1 MKNILSKTRNKFYP
15 LFVIIISALTALSSC
30 DKNDDTFFNEIPDI
44 DNPFEILP
52 DPEGTI
58 QLSMRDDDN
67 GKTLLDNIYISD
79 ENFASNYVWSG
90 NPVTFVS
97 LGNMSGLAN
106 VKQIPT
112 AGWASKVAVVPG
124 NGYIVYDS
132 SKDTYYRLYV
142 TGYIVSTTGGIIGA
156 DVKYQVPFYGKDEA
170 ILPETESLTFPA
182 NGGMQTVV
190 FKNQEVIPFDIETDV
205 SWCSVQKASTNDNS
219 FLANAIAITVEG
231 SSDTEAATGKITL
244 KTKYGKETV
253 INITRSGEEPFI
265 TLNPESSF
273 IAATATGATKQISF
287 ESNIEQDDLTVTSSA
302 AWCKAVFSK
311 VFVLNTET
319 DLETN
324 SNEIKFIG
332 DKPVSEID
340 ENLSLYAN
348 LTKYLSVTVEENSS
362 TRIREATI
370 TIRDKN
376 DISVTIS
383 VAQEGTRIIFSQ
395 EQYQYTATAQ
405 EKRISFSC
413 DIDVSNINVTC
424 SSEWC
429 NVSFNKMKYIDISL
443 DENISTKSRNA
454 VIYFKN
460 KNNELLSQIEIV
472 QEGAKITFNQE
483 QYQYTATS
491 QEESINFSC
500 NINVAN
506 INVTCSSEWCDVS
519 LGKTNYIDISLDEN
533 ISTKSRNAV
542 IYFKNKNNEL
552 LSQIE
557 IVQEGAKI
565 TFNQNQY
572 QYTATPQEGSINFSC
587 NIDVANINVT
597 CSSEWCNASFGKTNY
612 INISLDENISTN
624 SRNAII
630 YFRNKNNELLS
641 QIEIVQE
648 GAYLKAYSTNIS
660 FDRKSHYQTTNIN
673 TTRSEWE
680 AESSES
686 WCTLSQNGNS
696 LTIRV
701 TASTADRT
709 AVISFKGFSEQITV
723 RQSKYAVGD
732 SYNENGIEGTVAYMS
747 GNIRY
752 IYRDLGEAVWST
764 EFVPIGAG
772 NSDDGEYNMEV
783 IKRIPNWQELYPAFY
798 LCDQLNTNGVS
809 GWYLPAI
816 NELKI
821 IKEYGAWSSTE
832 YGVTSAYYYDRY
844 HDYSGVNVDKVL
856 YSQKSNQLRVYAVHK
871 F

>member
-15 LFVIIISALTALSSC
+15 LFVIIISVLTALSSC

-79 ENFASNYVWSG
+79 ENFASNYVWPG
-90 NPVTFVS
+90 NTVTFVS
-97 LGNMSGLAN
+97 LGSMNGLAN

-112 AGWASKVAVVPG
+112 TGWASKVAVVPG
-124 NGYIVYDS
+124 NGYIAYDR
-132 SKDTYYRLYV
+132 SKDSYYRLYV
-142 TGYIVSTTGGIIGA
+142 TNYIVSTTGGIIGA
-156 DVKYQVPFYGKDEA
+156 DVKYQVPFYGKDET

-265 TLNPESSF
+265 TLNPGSSF
-273 IAATATGATKQISF
+273 IAATATGAAKLISF
-287 ESNIEQDDLTVTSSA
+287 ESNIEQEDLTVTSSA
-302 AWCKAVFSK
+302 AWCKAVFTKAFGLSA
-311 VFVLNTET
+311 ES
-319 DLETN
+319 DLQTK

-340 ENLSLYAN
+340 ENLSLYASVK
-348 LTKYLSVTVEENSS
+348 KYLSVTIEENSS
-362 TRIREATI
+362 TQIREATI

-383 VAQEGTRIIFSQ
+383 VAQTGAEIIFSQ
-395 EQYQYTATAQ
+395 EQYQYPATVQ
-405 EKRISFSC
+405 EERINFSC
-413 DIDVSNINVTC
+413 DIDVANINVTS

-429 NVSFNKMKYIDISL
+429 NVSLGKTNYIDISL

-491 QEESINFSC
+491 QEERINFSC

-506 INVTCSSEWCDVS
+506 INVTSSSEWCNVS

-557 IVQEGAKI
+557 IVQEGAYLEV
-565 TFNQNQY
+565 T
-572 QYTATPQEGSINFSC
+572 YTDIN
-587 NIDVANINVT
+587 
-597 CSSEWCNASFGKTNY
+597 
-612 INISLDENISTN
+612 L
-624 SRNAII
+624 
-630 YFRNKNNELLS
+630 
-641 QIEIVQE
+641 
-648 GAYLKAYSTNIS
+648 
-660 FDRKSHYQTTNIN
+660 DRKSQLRTTTIN
-673 TTRSEWE
+673 TTRSKWE

-686 WCTLSQNGNS
+686 WCTFSINGNN

-709 AVISFKGFSEQITV
+709 AVISFKGFDTQITV
-723 RQSKYAVGD
+723 HQSKYAVGD
-732 SYNENGIEGTVAYMS
+732 SYNENGIEGTIGYM
-747 GNIRY
+747 GDDVRY
-752 IYRDLGEAVWST
+752 IYRYLGEAAWST
-764 EFVPIGAG
+764 EYVATGAT
-772 NSDDGEYNMEV
+772 SPTDGEANMEV

-798 LCDQLNTNGVS
+798 LCDQLNTNGIS
-809 GWYLPAI
+809 GWYLPATKEI
-816 NELKI
+816 NL
-821 IKEYGAWSSTE
+821 IKQTRAWTSTE
-832 YGVTSAYYYDRY
+832 M
-844 HDYSGVNVDKVL
+844 DYRRAFRGN
-856 YSQKSNQLRVYAVHK
+856 SNFNKDYAKIPVCAVHK

>member
-15 LFVIIISALTALSSC
+15 LFVIIISVLTALSSC

-79 ENFASNYVWSG
+79 ENFASNYVWPG
-90 NPVTFVS
+90 NTVTFVS
-97 LGNMSGLAN
+97 LGSMNGLAN
-106 VKQIPT
+106 IKQIPT
-112 AGWASKVAVVPG
+112 TGWASKVAVVPG
-124 NGYIVYDS
+124 NGYIAYDRS
-132 SKDTYYRLYV
+132 NDSYYRLYV
-142 TGYIVSTTGGIIGA
+142 TNYIVSTTGGIIGA
-156 DVKYQVPFYGKDEA
+156 DVKYQMPFYGKDEA

-265 TLNPESSF
+265 TLNPGSSF
-273 IAATATGATKQISF
+273 IAATATGAAKLISF
-287 ESNIEQDDLTVTSSA
+287 ESNIEQEDLTVTSSA
-302 AWCKAVFSK
+302 AWCKAVFTKAFGLSA
-311 VFVLNTET
+311 ES
-319 DLETN
+319 DLQTK

-340 ENLSLYAN
+340 ENLSLYASVK
-348 LTKYLSVTVEENSS
+348 KYLSVTIEENSS
-362 TRIREATI
+362 TQIREATI

-383 VAQEGTRIIFSQ
+383 VAQTGAEIIFSQ
-395 EQYQYTATAQ
+395 EQYQYPATVQ

-413 DIDVSNINVTC
+413 DIDVANINVTS

-443 DENISTKSRNA
+443 DENISEESRNT

-460 KNNELLSQIEIV
+460 KS
-472 QEGAKITFNQE
+472 
-483 QYQYTATS
+483 
-491 QEESINFSC
+491 
-500 NINVAN
+500 
-506 INVTCSSEWCDVS
+506 
-519 LGKTNYIDISLDEN
+519 
-533 ISTKSRNAV
+533 
-542 IYFKNKNNEL
+542 
-552 LSQIE
+552 
-557 IVQEGAKI
+557 
-565 TFNQNQY
+565 
-572 QYTATPQEGSINFSC
+572 
-587 NIDVANINVT
+587 
-597 CSSEWCNASFGKTNY
+597 
-612 INISLDENISTN
+612 
-624 SRNAII
+624 
-630 YFRNKNNELLS
+630 NELLS

-648 GAYLKAYSTNIS
+648 GAYLEIS
-660 FDRKSHYQTTNIN
+660 NKNIN
-673 TTRSEWE
+673 FDKNSNYRTIEIDTSASKWE

-686 WCTLSQNGNS
+686 WCTFSINGNN
-696 LTIRV
+696 LTVRA
-701 TASTADRT
+701 TASTTDRT
-709 AVISFKGFSEQITV
+709 AIISFKGFSEKITV

-732 SYNENGIEGTVAYMS
+732 SYNENGIEGTVGYM
-747 GNIRY
+747 GDDVRY
-752 IYRDLGEAVWST
+752 IYKILGEAAWST
-764 EFVPIGAG
+764 EGVATGA
-772 NSDDGEYNMEV
+772 NSSTDGEYTMEV

-798 LCDQLNTNGVS
+798 LCDQLNTNGIS
-809 GWYLPAI
+809 GWYLPASA
-816 NELKI
+816 EMEKFH
-821 IKEYGAWSSTE
+821 KGGWSSTE
-832 YGVTSAYYYDRY
+832 Y
-844 HDYSGVNVDKVL
+844 DKTEAL
-856 YSQKSNQLRVYAVHK
+856 GYRDGRGFYFRKWTQLSSVCAVHK

>member
-79 ENFASNYVWSG
+79 ENFASNYVWPG

-106 VKQIPT
+106 VNQIPT

-124 NGYIVYDS
+124 NGYIAYDS

-142 TGYIVSTTGGIIGA
+142 TNYIVSTTGGIIGA

-182 NGGMQTVV
+182 NGGTQTVV
-190 FKNQEVIPFDIETDV
+190 FKNQGIIPFDIETDV
-205 SWCSVQKASTNDNS
+205 SWCSVQKASTNDHS

-253 INITRSGEEPFI
+253 INITRSGKEPFI
-265 TLNPESSF
+265 TTESSS
-273 IAATATGATKQISF
+273 ISLTAAEQTKNISF

-319 DLETN
+319 DLQTK

-340 ENLSLYAN
+340 ENLSLYASV
-348 LTKYLSVTVEENSS
+348 TKYLSVTVEENSS
-362 TRIREATI
+362 TQSREATI

-376 DISVTIS
+376 DISVTIP
-383 VAQEGTRIIFSQ
+383 VTQAGAGIIFSQ

-443 DENISTKSRNA
+443 DENT
-454 VIYFKN
+454 
-460 KNNELLSQIEIV
+460 
-472 QEGAKITFNQE
+472 
-483 QYQYTATS
+483 
-491 QEESINFSC
+491 
-500 NINVAN
+500 
-506 INVTCSSEWCDVS
+506 
-519 LGKTNYIDISLDEN
+519 
-533 ISTKSRNAV
+533 
-542 IYFKNKNNEL
+542 
-552 LSQIE
+552 
-557 IVQEGAKI
+557 
-565 TFNQNQY
+565 
-572 QYTATPQEGSINFSC
+572 
-587 NIDVANINVT
+587 
-597 CSSEWCNASFGKTNY
+597 
-612 INISLDENISTN
+612 STN
-624 SRNAII
+624 SRNAVI

-648 GAYLKAYSTNIS
+648 GAYLKADYTNIS
-660 FDRKSHYQTTNIN
+660 FDRKSQYLTTTIN

-686 WCTLSQNGNS
+686 WCTFSINGNK

-701 TASTADRT
+701 TASTTDRT

-732 SYNENGIEGTVAYMS
+732 NYNENGIGGTVGYM
-747 GNIRY
+747 GDEGRY
-752 IYRDLGEAVWST
+752 IYRYLGEAAWST
-764 EFVPIGAG
+764 ENVATGAT
-772 NSDDGEYNMEV
+772 SWTDGEYNMEV

-798 LCDQLNTNGVS
+798 LCDQLNTNGIS

-816 NELKI
+816 NELVL
-821 IKEYGAWSSTE
+821 IKRTDYPCSSTE
-832 YGVTSAYYYDRY
+832 KDVSYAYYYHRHY
-844 HDYSGVNVDKVL
+844 YPYAKDKTR
-856 YSQKSNQLRVYAVHK
+856 QVYAVHK

>member
-15 LFVIIISALTALSSC
+15 LFVIIISVLTTLSSC

-79 ENFASNYVWSG
+79 ENFASNYVWPG
-90 NPVTFVS
+90 NTVTFVS
-97 LGNMSGLAN
+97 LGSMNGLAN
-106 VKQIPT
+106 IKQIPT
-112 AGWASKVAVVPG
+112 TGWASKVAVVPG
-124 NGYIVYDS
+124 NGYIAYDNLTGS
-132 SKDTYYRLYV
+132 YYRLYV
-142 TGYIVSTTGGIIGA
+142 TDYIVSTTGGIIGA
-156 DVKYQVPFYGKDEA
+156 DVKYQVPFYGKDET

-190 FKNQEVIPFDIETDV
+190 FKNQEVIPFNIETDV

-265 TLNPESSF
+265 TLNPGSSF
-273 IAATATGATKQISF
+273 IAATATGAAKLISF
-287 ESNIEQDDLTVTSSA
+287 ESNIEQEDLTVTSSA
-302 AWCKAVFSK
+302 AWCKAVFTKAFGLSA
-311 VFVLNTET
+311 ES
-319 DLETN
+319 DLQTK

-340 ENLSLYAN
+340 ENLSLYASVK
-348 LTKYLSVTVEENSS
+348 KYLSVTIEENSS
-362 TRIREATI
+362 TQIREATI

-383 VAQEGTRIIFSQ
+383 VAQTGAEIIFSQ
-395 EQYQYTATAQ
+395 EQYQYPATVQ
-405 EKRISFSC
+405 EEKINFSC
-413 DIDVSNINVTC
+413 DIDVANINVTS

-506 INVTCSSEWCDVS
+506 INVTCSSEWCNVS

-557 IVQEGAKI
+557 IVQEGAYLEV
-565 TFNQNQY
+565 T
-572 QYTATPQEGSINFSC
+572 YTDIN
-587 NIDVANINVT
+587 
-597 CSSEWCNASFGKTNY
+597 
-612 INISLDENISTN
+612 L
-624 SRNAII
+624 
-630 YFRNKNNELLS
+630 
-641 QIEIVQE
+641 
-648 GAYLKAYSTNIS
+648 
-660 FDRKSHYQTTNIN
+660 DRKSQLRTTTIN
-673 TTRSEWE
+673 TTRSKWE

-686 WCTLSQNGNS
+686 WCTFSINGNN

-709 AVISFKGFSEQITV
+709 AVISFKGFDTQITV
-723 RQSKYAVGD
+723 HQSKYAVGD
-732 SYNENGIEGTVAYMS
+732 SYNENGIEGTIGYM
-747 GNIRY
+747 GDDVRY
-752 IYRDLGEAVWST
+752 IYKYLGSSAWST
-764 EFVPIGAG
+764 EYVATGAT
-772 NSDDGEYNMEV
+772 SHTDGEANMEV

-798 LCDQLNTNGVS
+798 LCDQLNTNGIS
-809 GWYLPAI
+809 GWYLPARNEI
-816 NELKI
+816 NL
-821 IKEYGAWSSTE
+821 IKLARVWTSTE
-832 YGVTSAYYYDRY
+832 IDNRNAFFGNSSFNK
-844 HDYSGVNVDKVL
+844 DYAKIS
-856 YSQKSNQLRVYAVHK
+856 VYAVHK